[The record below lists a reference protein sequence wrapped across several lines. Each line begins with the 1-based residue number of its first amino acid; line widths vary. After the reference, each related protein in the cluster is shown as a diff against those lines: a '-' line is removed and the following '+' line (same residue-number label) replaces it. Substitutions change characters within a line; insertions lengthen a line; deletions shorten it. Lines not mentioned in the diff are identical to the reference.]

1 MSFDFNYQPDGER
14 KTREGDQD
22 GRETMMREAAEGED
36 TSRRSFQTMIE
47 DPSMVTIIQDH
58 HQGTETFRTYS
69 QSPHILEKFI
79 IVSNALMITF
89 LFRTGSTSHN
99 MSSMS
104 SHNMSGDMY
113 ARFPQRNEKKLK
125 LNSPFNIRMIAE
137 QTAAYQKQMWLSQL
151 QVTNPQAY
159 QVPYSPHS
167 TYLSDS

>member
-1 MSFDFNYQPDGER
+1 M
-14 KTREGDQD
+14 REGDQD
-22 GRETMMREAAEGED
+22 GRETMMREAVEGED
-36 TSRRSFQTMIE
+36 TSRRSIQTKIE
-47 DPSMVTIIQDH
+47 DPSMVTIIQGH
-58 HQGTETFRTYS
+58 HQGTKTIRTYS
-69 QSPHILEKFI
+69 QSPHILEKFM

-113 ARFPQRNEKKLK
+113 ARFRQRNEKKKLK

-159 QVPYSPHS
+159 QVPYSSLP
-167 TYLSDS
+167 TYLTDSC